1 MTLARLYLYFII
13 TAFIGYIYECIAM
26 TLWSGKWE
34 NRGYMLGPMIPIYGV
49 GCLLGY
55 LTFGD
60 LIRNYT
66 PLTVFLIG
74 FVMSAVLEY
83 PTSLIL
89 EKVFHTRWWDYSIG
103 PFNIE
108 GRVSL
113 LSSLGFGIGAVLIV
127 YVLNPLLIPLVKIV
141 PQNIA
146 HWLSIIIAVIFVTDF
161 FAVAYCTLHKIT
173 PGFITR
179 YNDIMSRAVR
189 KINPQ
194 EKSLYRF
201 LKKHTNWFK

>member
-26 TLWSGKWE
+26 ALWSGKWE
-34 NRGYMLGPMIPIYGV
+34 NRGYMLGPTIPIYGV

-55 LTFGD
+55 LAFGN
-60 LIRNYT
+60 LIKNYT

-103 PFNIE
+103 PFSIE

-127 YVLNPLLIPLVKIV
+127 YVLNPLLIPLVMKI
-141 PQNIA
+141 PQNTA

-161 FAVAYCTLHKIT
+161 FAAAYCTLHKIT
-173 PGFITR
+173 PGFTTR
-179 YNDIMSRAVR
+179 YNDIMSRAVHN
-189 KINPQ
+189 INPQ